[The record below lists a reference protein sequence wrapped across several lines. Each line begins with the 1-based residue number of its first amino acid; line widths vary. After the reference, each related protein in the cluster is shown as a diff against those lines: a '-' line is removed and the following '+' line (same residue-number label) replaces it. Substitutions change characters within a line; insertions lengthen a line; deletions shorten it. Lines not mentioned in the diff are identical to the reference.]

1 MELAGALIFVVL
13 FMIGFF
19 PMQRLRSRRASV
31 ISGILGLALVPIG
44 IAILRLYPGAVAVT
58 VFVVW
63 MMLAGLAMTIGS
75 AVRFYVLGLVTLP
88 HGDRQIITVILG
100 IALCIL
106 MVAGFQYLGTALD

>member
-1 MELAGALIFVVL
+1 MELVGAIIFFIL

-44 IAILRLYPGAVAVT
+44 IAVMRLYPGALSVT

-63 MMLAGLAMTIGS
+63 MMLAGLAMTLGS
-75 AVRFYVLGLVTLP
+75 AVRFHVLGLKEAS
-88 HGDRQIITVILG
+88 HRDRQIITVILG
-100 IALCIL
+100 VALCIL
-106 MVAGFQYLGTALD
+106 MVAGFRYLGTALD